1 MFRMKLR
8 FRGEFTFETELS
20 RREAEEILKPLL
32 LTRVE
37 YRRRLREADLEHEGY
52 FGSVGHHGFSL
63 VRFPGS
69 SRRGSAVTKM
79 EGRFGGPVAAT
90 RVHVDVRLRPL
101 PMWLL
106 RLGGGGSLVAC
117 LLFLVA
123 TSAGATDAL
132 LPALG
137 FPLVASFS
145 YLLTLASFHQEVDTC
160 RDALRELF

>member
-1 MFRMKLR
+1 MKLR

-20 RREAEEILKPLL
+20 RREVEESLKPLL

-37 YRRRLREADLEHEGY
+37 CRRRLREADLEHEGY

-79 EGRFGGPVAAT
+79 EGRFGGPIAAT

-101 PMWLL
+101 PTWLL
-106 RLGGGGSLVAC
+106 RLGVGGNLVAS
-117 LLFLVA
+117 LAFLAA
-123 TSAGATDAL
+123 TLAGAADAL
-132 LPALG
+132 LPFLVLTHFAL
-137 FPLVASFS
+137 FQ
-145 YLLTLASFHQEVDTC
+145 YLLTLASFHSEVDTC
-160 RDALRELF
+160 RDALRKLF